1 MLGAVDGDADGH
13 GLAVGRCHVG
23 HVAAPT
29 AGTVVRSRPAVVVGA
44 SEEDVASV
52 DDPPE
57 QADRVP
63 SATSA
68 LIPTSRVR
76 RSFFM

>member
-1 MLGAVDGDADGH
+1 
-13 GLAVGRCHVG
+13 
-23 HVAAPT
+23 
-29 AGTVVRSRPAVVVGA
+29 VVVGA
-44 SEEDVASV
+44 SDEEDASV

-76 RSFFM
+76 VSFFM